1 MVSVQGT
8 PSKAKEGCDTL
19 ARAGAFARDCAV
31 WSHPARSCLVFS
43 SGFLGLLTWHYAE
56 TGIIDFRPSV
66 SLAYCGLG
74 MLAVNFFGS
83 IFFENYVPKPVVT
96 RGLVERAARTAEGVA
111 LSLVPGLNRA
121 FSGASGTATL
131 QVAFALWTLIT
142 ASKFMSLSL
151 IALVAHCAAFTL
163 PLLYKRFE
171 RDLKRNAVIAKKL
184 ALSAWNGVNLD
195 RKYKL
200 SAVGLGLG
208 FLWVLCDAHTKIVSL
223 FIAVIAFKCFLLP
236 NEVETITSVAA
247 PMTTRVSRKARR
259 ISMGAG
265 EMLRDGLGLKQLVS
279 PTKPPMTG

>member
-96 RGLVERAARTAEGVA
+96 RGLVERAGGGSCI
-111 LSLVPGLNRA
+111 LG
-121 FSGASGTATL
+121 
-131 QVAFALWTLIT
+131 
-142 ASKFMSLSL
+142 
-151 IALVAHCAAFTL
+151 TL
-163 PLLYKRFE
+163 PGGPLTRTSKTVFRTLE
-171 RDLKRNAVIAKKL
+171 CL
-184 ALSAWNGVNLD
+184 
-195 RKYKL
+195 
-200 SAVGLGLG
+200 
-208 FLWVLCDAHTKIVSL
+208 TSL
-223 FIAVIAFKCFLLP
+223 
-236 NEVETITSVAA
+236 
-247 PMTTRVSRKARR
+247 R
-259 ISMGAG
+259 
-265 EMLRDGLGLKQLVS
+265 
-279 PTKPPMTG
+279 